1 MMTNSWHED
10 GSTLVLAPKAAV
22 TASAWRHRHILN
34 LDDFTRDEI
43 ELILHIADSM
53 KEVLARPI
61 RKVPALRGKTVLTL
75 FYENSTRTRLSFE
88 LAAKS
93 LSADVSNLTASSSSV
108 TKGESLIDTFLTL
121 ESLGADIV
129 IMRHPQSGA
138 PNVAAQHVKA
148 SVINAG
154 DGWHAHPTQAL
165 LDMYTM
171 KSHKGDIQGL
181 NVVIVG
187 DVKHSRVARSNI
199 WGLTIM
205 GAEVTLCCPQTLL
218 PVGLDHPGPVFPRVK
233 IEPNIEKAIA
243 GSDVIMVLR
252 LQLERMQSGL
262 LPSMREYI
270 QLYQLSESRLAL
282 AKPDALVMH
291 PGPMNEGLEIAS
303 AVAHGAQ
310 SVINE
315 QVTNGI
321 AIRMALLY
329 LLAGSKKQ

>member
-1 MMTNSWHED
+1 MTTNWQDD
-10 GSTLVLAPKAAV
+10 GSTIRLTPKAAS
-22 TASAWRHRHILN
+22 TASTWRHRHIFD

-43 ELILHIADSM
+43 ELVLHISDAM
-53 KEVLARPI
+53 REVLSRPI
-61 RKVPALRGKTVLTL
+61 KKVPALRGKTVMTL

-88 LAAKS
+88 LAAKN
-93 LSADVSNLTASSSSV
+93 LSADVSNLTASASSV

-129 IMRHPQSGA
+129 IMRHSASGA
-138 PNVAAQHVKA
+138 PNLAARYVKA
-148 SVINAG
+148 SIINAG
-154 DGWHAHPTQAL
+154 DGWHAHPSQAL

-171 KSHKGDIQGL
+171 RAHKGDLQGL
-181 NVVIVG
+181 KVTIIG
-187 DVKHSRVARSNI
+187 DIKHSRVSRSNI

-205 GAEVTLCCPQTLL
+205 GASVTVCSPPTLL
-218 PVGLDHPGPVFPRVK
+218 PVGLNRDGSGFPPV
-233 IEPNIEKAIA
+233 NIETDINRAIRDA
-243 GSDVIMVLR
+243 DVVMVLR

-270 QLYQLSESRLAL
+270 KLYQLNESRLAL
-282 AKPDALVMH
+282 AKPGALVMH

-303 AVAHGAQ
+303 GVAHCGQ

-315 QVTNGI
+315 QVTNGV

-329 LLAGSKKQ
+329 LLAGGKRA

>member
-1 MMTNSWHED
+1 MTTNWHED
-10 GSTLVLAPKAAV
+10 GSTLVLTPKASV
-22 TASAWRHRHILN
+22 TASAWRHHHILD
-34 LDDFTRDEI
+34 LDDFTEDEI
-43 ELILHIADSM
+43 ELVLYITEAM
-53 KEVLARPI
+53 KEVLSRPVK
-61 RKVPALRGKTVLTL
+61 KVPALRGKTVLTL

-108 TKGESLIDTFLTL
+108 TKGESMIDTFLTL

-138 PNVAAQHVKA
+138 PNIASRHVKA

-171 KSHKGDIQGL
+171 RAHKGSLKGL
-181 NVVIVG
+181 KVTIIG
-187 DVKHSRVARSNI
+187 DVKHSRVSRSNI

-205 GAEVTLCCPQTLL
+205 GAEVTVCSPYTLL
-218 PVGLDHPGPVFPRVK
+218 PVGLNQDAGWFPKVRV
-233 IEPNIEKAIA
+233 EPNIEKAIA
-243 GSDVIMVLR
+243 GADVVMVLR

-270 QLYQLSESRLAL
+270 QLYQLNEARLSL

-291 PGPMNEGLEIAS
+291 PGPMNEGLEIS
-303 AVAHGAQ
+303 ADVAHCSR

-315 QVTNGI
+315 QVTNGV
-321 AIRMALLY
+321 AVRMSLLY
-329 LLAGSKKQ
+329 LLGGGKKA

>member
-1 MMTNSWHED
+1 MTLSWHED
-10 GSTLVLAPKAAV
+10 GSTLLLTPKAAV
-22 TASAWRHRHILN
+22 TASSWRHHHILD
-34 LDDFTRDEI
+34 LDDFTADEI
-43 ELILHIADSM
+43 ELVLHIADAM

-61 RKVPALRGKTVLTL
+61 KKVPALRGKTVLTL

-93 LSADVSNLTASSSSV
+93 LSADVSNLAASSSSV
-108 TKGESLIDTFLTL
+108 TKGESMIDTFLTL
-121 ESLGADIV
+121 ESLGADVV

-138 PNVAAQHVKA
+138 PDIASRHVKA

-171 KSHKGDIQGL
+171 RAHKGNLKGL
-181 NVVIVG
+181 KVTIIG
-187 DVKHSRVARSNI
+187 DVKHSRVSRSNI

-205 GAEVTLCCPQTLL
+205 GAEVTICCPPTLL
-218 PVGLDHPGPVFPRVK
+218 PVGLKDADSWFPIVK
-233 IEPNIEKAIA
+233 VEPNIEKAIE
-243 GSDVIMVLR
+243 GSDVVMVLR

-270 QLYQLSESRLAL
+270 QLYQLNEKRLTL

-303 AVAHGAQ
+303 TVAHCTQ
-310 SVINE
+310 SVINQ
-315 QVTNGI
+315 QVTNGV
-321 AIRMALLY
+321 AVRMALLY
-329 LLAGSKKQ
+329 LLAGGKKS

>member
-1 MMTNSWHED
+1 M
-10 GSTLVLAPKAAV
+10 
-22 TASAWRHRHILN
+22 ILPQ
-34 LDDFTRDEI
+34 DEI
-43 ELILHIADSM
+43 ELVLHITDAM

-61 RKVPALRGKTVLTL
+61 KKVPALRGKTVITL

-138 PNVAAQHVKA
+138 PNMAAQHVKA

-171 KSHKGDIQGL
+171 KAHKGNLKGL
-181 NVVIVG
+181 KVTIIG
-187 DVKHSRVARSNI
+187 DVKHSRVSRSNI
-199 WGLTIM
+199 WGLTTM
-205 GAEVTLCCPQTLL
+205 GAEVTLCSPPTLL
-218 PVGLDHPGPVFPRVK
+218 PVGLNEPRTFFPEVK
-233 IEPNIEKAIA
+233 IEPDIEKAIEGA
-243 GSDVIMVLR
+243 DVVMVLR

-270 QLYQLSESRLAL
+270 QLYQLNEARL
-282 AKPDALVMH
+282 D
-291 PGPMNEGLEIAS
+291 PG
-303 AVAHGAQ
+303 
-310 SVINE
+310 
-315 QVTNGI
+315 
-321 AIRMALLY
+321 
-329 LLAGSKKQ
+329 